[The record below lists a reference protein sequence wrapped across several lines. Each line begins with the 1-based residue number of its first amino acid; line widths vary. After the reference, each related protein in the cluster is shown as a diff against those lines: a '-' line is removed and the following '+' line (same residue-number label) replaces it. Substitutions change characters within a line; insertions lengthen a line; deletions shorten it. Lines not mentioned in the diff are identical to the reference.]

1 MDGGNNF
8 KIYAQRPKGNDAKG
22 EESRRVGDGEHTP
35 LPGPSWARVRCLAL
49 WRGIVWHKIKHQLRQ
64 RHRCRVRT
72 WEKAPL
78 DSPQLGATWVWVE
91 APQFVAFWYL
101 FWRRMWNKKRLIN
114 QTNVVR
120 PQLNHAKQTLN
131 SRNGSGTALA
141 GLLLL
146 LFILKWRP
154 GPGASACLKLVIYD
168 IAKELHLWAAH
179 TYTHTHAKRRD
190 CSPVCATNRPTR
202 WTWQWS
208 FQLRGNMIYVCG
220 KQAKMA
226 IRSRDSCSNTWHTF
240 VKKK

>member
-1 MDGGNNF
+1 MAKKQLALKQNN
-8 KIYAQRPKGNDAKG
+8 IVRLCVWKGKQFQNLCTKAKGQWCQERGG
-22 EESRRVGDGEHTP
+22 EESRRWGHTP

-49 WRGIVWHKIKHQLRQ
+49 WRGIVWHKIKHQLWQ
-64 RHRCRVRT
+64 RRRRRVRT

-78 DSPQLGATWVWVE
+78 DSPQLGAGRVWVE

-114 QTNVVR
+114 QMNVVR

-146 LFILKWRP
+146 LLLVLKWRP
-154 GPGASACLKLVIYD
+154 GPGAWACLKLVIYD

-179 TYTHTHAKRRD
+179 KHKHEEGLFP
-190 CSPVCATNRPTR
+190 SVC
-202 WTWQWS
+202 
-208 FQLRGNMIYVCG
+208 
-220 KQAKMA
+220 
-226 IRSRDSCSNTWHTF
+226 H
-240 VKKK
+240 